1 MKVGRWDKAENEK
14 IMIDGREVESLDA
27 FCYLGSLMAVDSS
40 CDREQ
45 ARQMLHLEVL
55 TKSGRKRM

>member
-1 MKVGRWDKAENEK
+1 
-14 IMIDGREVESLDA
+14 MIDGREVESLDA